1 MRGFAESFDLK
12 LIICEVILMCEKDD
26 FDSEYAL
33 QHLTNDNLEE
43 LFGLKLVN
51 YEYQLNDLRVDGL
64 GFDEDTKSFVI
75 IEYKNEE
82 NDRVLKQGKGY
93 YDNLQNNPC
102 EYIKEYNDAFGTD
115 YGEDYFDFEKTKVM
129 IIGPKFTPEQIEK
142 SKNPDYPFELYTIS
156 LYKCDEKRGC
166 VSYKGVNI
174 DFNKKL
180 KNIDL
185 DDLKLTKDTLLED
198 KSKEVKELYED
209 FERRLTE
216 EFKEAKIEY
225 LVDAVSIKAHNNFIC
240 NVNVK
245 KSIRIYFYTHKLNEI
260 NKQLDKDNC
269 LKENIRNIAY
279 LTTGG
284 PLAYFEL
291 TLTPSEIEYAI
302 KRIKQIAN
310 AKRRRNK
317 K

>member
-1 MRGFAESFDLK
+1 MADQS
-12 LIICEVILMCEKDD
+12 
-26 FDSEYAL
+26 
-33 QHLTNDNLEE
+33 
-43 LFGLKLVN
+43 
-51 YEYQLNDLRVDGL
+51 
-64 GFDEDTKSFVI
+64 
-75 IEYKNEE
+75 
-82 NDRVLKQGKGY
+82 
-93 YDNLQNNPC
+93 
-102 EYIKEYNDAFGTD
+102 
-115 YGEDYFDFEKTKVM
+115 
-129 IIGPKFTPEQIEK
+129 
-142 SKNPDYPFELYTIS
+142 
-156 LYKCDEKRGC
+156 
-166 VSYKGVNI
+166 
-174 DFNKKL
+174 
-180 KNIDL
+180 IDL

-260 NKQLDKDNC
+260 NKKLDKDNC
-269 LKENIRNIAY
+269 RKENIRNIAY

-302 KRIKQIAN
+302 KSKRLAVCPAFVFIKIT
-310 AKRRRNK
+310 
-317 K
+317 